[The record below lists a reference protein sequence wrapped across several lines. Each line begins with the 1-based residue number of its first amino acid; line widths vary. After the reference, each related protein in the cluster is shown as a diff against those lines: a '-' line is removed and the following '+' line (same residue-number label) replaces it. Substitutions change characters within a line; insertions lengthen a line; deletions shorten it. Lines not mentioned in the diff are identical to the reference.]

1 MERVDGVPTS
11 ERREMAKSCC
21 SRSPLLK
28 RPLCGGSHGQVS
40 ARCRQQ
46 NATKSH
52 ATLRALANVGLGVQL
67 SHLVLTPEH
76 PPPNFRFFSIYSFAA
91 FHSIPAFY
99 SPSIISR
106 EFLRPASHCK
116 Y

>member
-1 MERVDGVPTS
+1 MERVDGVLTS

-21 SRSPLLK
+21 SRSTSVWWQP
-28 RPLCGGSHGQVS
+28 RSGD

-52 ATLRALANVGLGVQL
+52 ATRRALANVGLGVQL
-67 SHLVLTPEH
+67 SHLIPTPEH

-91 FHSIPAFY
+91 FHSIPASY
-99 SPSIISR
+99 SSSIISR
-106 EFLRPASHCK
+106 KFLRPASRRK